1 MGGNEIPYPSG
12 RSSGRTVAFCRP
24 RRGRGHSETVAH
36 GERGQEWTPSD
47 WWIRER
53 CGYLSPHSTL
63 NITATSREFKQALMT
78 GETLTWWRG
87 PPACRRGRHTRH
99 SMCSQRA
106 CKRQWFK
113 YAERQLK
120 QKKKKMFG
128 CFHSTYGAIMALAGP
143 AVDCAWDNQPSSC
156 ALSWDPNC
164 KDREKCNSQISES
177 EWALLGRYVYTY
189 EEFVIVTEAPQCNR
203 TRHRQQKNN
212 ILMYKMA
219 ETQNTIQNIMCVY
232 RSDMCKFEMK
242 KCVVNK

>member
-1 MGGNEIPYPSG
+1 M
-12 RSSGRTVAFCRP
+12 AFCRP

-120 QKKKKMFG
+120 QKKKMFG

-177 EWALLGRYVYTY
+177 EWALLARYVYTY

-212 ILMYKMA
+212 ILIGNV
-219 ETQNTIQNIMCVY
+219 QNGRNTIYNTEHYVCVQVWY
-232 RSDMCKFEMK
+232 VQIRNEKI
-242 KCVVNK
+242 CVVNK

>member
-1 MGGNEIPYPSG
+1 MLQSILQSSVWEQMSQTKNNQGGTFLCIVIQSAFNPAMGENEIPYPSG

-113 YAERQLK
+113 YAAETE
-120 QKKKKMFG
+120 KKKDVWLLSLHIRCYNGSSWTG
-128 CFHSTYGAIMALAGP
+128 CRL
-143 AVDCAWDNQPSSC
+143 C
-156 ALSWDPNC
+156 L
-164 KDREKCNSQISES
+164 R
-177 EWALLGRYVYTY
+177 
-189 EEFVIVTEAPQCNR
+189 
-203 TRHRQQKNN
+203 
-212 ILMYKMA
+212 
-219 ETQNTIQNIMCVY
+219 
-232 RSDMCKFEMK
+232 
-242 KCVVNK
+242 